1 MHWIPGKLSALLESL
16 EVAKKFHML
25 VAVGNSG
32 VGVPWRPDIGLR
44 AIWDLVCDSG
54 IFRL

>member
-1 MHWIPGKLSALLESL
+1 MRFTGKLNPVKWSL

-32 VGVPWRPDIGLR
+32 VGAPGRPDIGLK
-44 AIWDLVCDSG
+44 AICGLAHDSG